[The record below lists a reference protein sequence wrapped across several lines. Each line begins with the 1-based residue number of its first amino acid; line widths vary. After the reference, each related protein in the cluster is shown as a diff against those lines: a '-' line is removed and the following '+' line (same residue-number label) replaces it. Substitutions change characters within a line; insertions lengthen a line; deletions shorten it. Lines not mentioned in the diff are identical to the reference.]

1 MIINGTNFN
10 SAAGIGLMNAA
21 MQKKTNSNPISG
33 IPFAKRFD
41 TLVLSDLFKKY
52 ANTKESGADVSEIKK
67 MLTETE
73 NKDRIDT
80 VTEGIAGY
88 TYMEKSLL
96 RESALAKWNSF
107 AFGRCTDEKAY
118 YQSLLNEADGVATS
132 ASRPMV
138 QDYFEYK
145 CPDGGEIDRDM
156 VEKALANVQS
166 RIDSFINNTQEK
178 YGLGNKTDIETFN
191 KNAKAVSNAFGIDE
205 SELVL
210 NEDSYNKMFGDLTDV
225 TEENYIQ
232 KCEEKIKNI
241 STYYHSLTK
250 HMNDSLEKIRS
261 ESGGEKRAAAIE
273 KAINELSFGNS
284 YNDILSL
291 IDELMQAKEEQAEN
305 E

>member
-1 MIINGTNFN
+1 MIIRGTGVNTF
-10 SAAGIGLMNAA
+10 AAINKTL
-21 MQKKTNSNPISG
+21 QRKTNAGSVSET
-33 IPFAKRFD
+33 PFAKRFD

-52 ANTKESGADVSEIKK
+52 ANIKESSTDVSEIKK

-73 NKDRIDT
+73 NKNQIDT
-80 VTEGIAGY
+80 VTKGIAGY

-96 RESALAKWNSF
+96 RESSLTKADSF
-107 AFGRCTDEKAY
+107 LFGRCKDEKEY

-132 ASRPMV
+132 VSIPPA

-145 CPDGGEIDRDM
+145 CPDGGEIDREE

-178 YGLGNKTDIETFN
+178 YGLENKTDIETFN
-191 KNAKAVSNAFGIDE
+191 KSAKAVSDVFGIDS

-210 NEDSYNKMFGDLTDV
+210 NEDGYSKLFGDLTDI

-241 STYYHSLTK
+241 SSYYHSMTK
-250 HMNDSLEKIRS
+250 QMSGSLERIRF

-284 YNDILSL
+284 YNDILSM
-291 IDELMQAKEEQAEN
+291 IDELLQFKEKQTEN
-305 E
+305 F

>member
-1 MIINGTNFN
+1 MIIKGSGVNTFAAINNTLQRKNNASPVSGT
-10 SAAGIGLMNAA
+10 
-21 MQKKTNSNPISG
+21 
-33 IPFAKRFD
+33 PFAKRFD

-52 ANTKESGADVSEIKK
+52 AKTKESSTDVSEIKK

-73 NKDRIDT
+73 NKDQINT

-96 RESALAKWNSF
+96 RESALTKADSF
-107 AFGRCTDEKAY
+107 LFGRCKDEKEY
-118 YQSLLNEADGVATS
+118 YQSLLNEADGA
-132 ASRPMV
+132 ASDSIPPA

-145 CPDGGEIDRDM
+145 CPDGGKIDREA

-178 YGLGNKTDIETFN
+178 YGLENKTDVETFN
-191 KNAKAVSNAFGIDE
+191 KSAKAVSDAFGIDS

-210 NEDSYNKMFGDLTDV
+210 NEDGYNKLFGDLTDI

-241 STYYHSLTK
+241 SSYYHSMTK
-250 HMNDSLEKIRS
+250 QMNDSLEKIRS

-273 KAINELSFGNS
+273 KAINDLSFGNS

-291 IDELMQAKEEQAEN
+291 IDEFMQTEEEQSEN
-305 E
+305 F

>member
-1 MIINGTNFN
+1 MIIRGT
-10 SAAGIGLMNAA
+10 GINTFAA
-21 MQKKTNSNPISG
+21 MNNMLQRKTNASPVSG
-33 IPFAKRFD
+33 TPFAKRFD

-52 ANTKESGADVSEIKK
+52 AKTKESSTDVSEIKK

-73 NKDRIDT
+73 NKDQINT

-96 RESALAKWNSF
+96 RESALTKADSF
-107 AFGRCTDEKAY
+107 LFGRCKDEKAY

-132 ASRPMV
+132 ASVPPA

-145 CPDGGEIDRDM
+145 CPDGGEIDREE

-178 YGLGNKTDIETFN
+178 YGLENKTDIETFN
-191 KNAKAVSNAFGIDE
+191 KSAKAVSDAFGIDS

-210 NEDSYNKMFGDLTDV
+210 NEDGYNKLFGDLTDI

-241 STYYHSLTK
+241 SSYYHSMTK
-250 HMNDSLEKIRS
+250 QMSGSLERIRS
-261 ESGGEKRAAAIE
+261 ENGGEKRAAAIE

-291 IDELMQAKEEQAEN
+291 IDEIMQAEEQTEN
-305 E
+305 F